1 MGSLSVA
8 LAKEVRFVFVTSSM
22 QRFYFFF
29 PHVYGEKKEEILMA
43 SRFCLVIVKIES
55 LKNTSVLDICL
66 AEEMEW

>member
-1 MGSLSVA
+1 
-8 LAKEVRFVFVTSSM
+8 
-22 QRFYFFF
+22 
-29 PHVYGEKKEEILMA
+29 MA